1 MRANVG
7 AITLFV
13 EDPQRSKG
21 FYGAVFDAPVVHED
35 DDSVALRFEDLLLNL
50 LRTHAAHELV
60 EPLPVAPPGTGARAL
75 LTVAVADVDAA
86 CAGLELLNGPVDRP
100 WGVRTASFA
109 DPDGH
114 VWELAQPLG
123 G

>member
-1 MRANVG
+1 MRPDTG

-13 EDPQRSKG
+13 QDPQRSRR
-21 FYGAVFDAPVVHED
+21 FYEAVFDAPVVHED
-35 DDSVALRFEDLLLNL
+35 ADSVALRFEHGLLNL
-50 LRTHAAHELV
+50 LRIPAAHELV
-60 EPLPVAPPGTGARAL
+60 EPA
-75 LTVAVADVDAA
+75 AVAAPDAGA
-86 CAGLELLNGPVDRP
+86 A
-100 WGVRTASFA
+100 AFQ